1 MKTSVERA
9 FEGVADRW
17 PHGEV
22 AAMVFSDE
30 EITSTICLAMIMDEL
45 RDVNRQ
51 LWLIKN
57 LLKRDLERYK
67 EPDYCED
74 PTASLTFEEWSDLC
88 ERCGGD

>member
-17 PHGEV
+17 PHEEMYARGLS
-22 AAMVFSDE
+22 AE

-51 LWLIKN
+51 LYLIKN
-57 LLKRDLERYK
+57 LLKHDLERYK

-74 PTASLTFEEWSDLC
+74 PTASLTFEEWRDLC